1 MNGGVSTGVKT
12 LPAAASC
19 CLAGPSCPSPGGIT
33 SNESTDNCRKAS
45 DGLWAQLSLNSY
57 LEMKH
62 PFKAKSLNCCSS
74 AYHTNSLLGH
84 REQYSSSQQTLLNHQ
99 HGRLALGFPIS
110 LPGDGSPGTPYKRY
124 VQVSTSHRIGKGKT
138 QTVGQFSSEVC
149 KLYYFYE
156 GFKGL
161 ETKFHIRM
169 KLKEKKLS
177 FFLSAQ
183 TTGREA
189 K

>member
-138 QTVGQFSSEVC
+138 QTLGQFSS
-149 KLYYFYE
+149 
-156 GFKGL
+156 GFASF
-161 ETKFHIRM
+161 TISM
-169 KLKEKKLS
+169 KVSKDLRQN
-177 FFLSAQ
+177 FI
-183 TTGREA
+183 
-189 K
+189 